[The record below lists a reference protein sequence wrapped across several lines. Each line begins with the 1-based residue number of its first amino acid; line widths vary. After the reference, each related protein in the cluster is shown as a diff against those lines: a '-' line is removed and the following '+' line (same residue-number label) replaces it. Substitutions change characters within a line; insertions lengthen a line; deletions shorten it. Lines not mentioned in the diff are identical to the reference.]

1 MDVIPTVK
9 GGSFDAEII
18 RTMGQVFDTA
28 CSSLR
33 DFGSAVFVREIIA
46 KRIIEA
52 AKNGERDPARLFEQ
66 ALRVVNIEIPRMSDV
81 GSNSP
86 PRPTPPSR
94 TLRDVESPVALAG
107 LYALLS
113 LSANGTKR
121 TCGPPHEMSALTAS
135 GGTAHSVADQLPN
148 PLADHRIIQDIVPRQ
163 ERLSQQ
169 PVYLWVAFLIPSREI
184 AVRVRG

>member
-18 RTMGQVFDTA
+18 RTMGQVFDKA

-33 DFGSAVFVREIIA
+33 DFGSAVLVREIIA
-46 KRIIEA
+46 KRIIAA

-86 PRPTPPSR
+86 
-94 TLRDVESPVALAG
+94 
-107 LYALLS
+107 
-113 LSANGTKR
+113 
-121 TCGPPHEMSALTAS
+121 TAAD
-135 GGTAHSVADQLPN
+135 TSVAH
-148 PLADHRIIQDIVPRQ
+148 A
-163 ERLSQQ
+163 
-169 PVYLWVAFLIPSREI
+169 A
-184 AVRVRG
+184 